1 MKKRGFSLMEM
12 MIVLLIVAIIAAA
25 SAPMVSKKMMRDAD
39 GGSPWIYAGL
49 GGSVTYNPDGNGDKT
64 AMIGTSNR
72 PSGAGK
78 SKLYIETIGKEPHL
92 AIGKTGGSSVF
103 QLAASDKSI
112 IFTDDYNL
120 SAGTVEAVAIG
131 YDALTSGDNST
142 ALGAKASASA
152 GYSTALGYSSS
163 ASGSSATALGHSS
176 TAKDYAAALGYS
188 SSATGS
194 YAAAVGDASASG
206 TNSMAFG
213 RSATASSTNSVAIGY
228 NAKSQHS
235 NSVAIG
241 RNAKTTGSNQIVLGT
256 SSDKVIVPGTVEFT
270 NLRVTGKLEV
280 EGNCELARTKNC
292 RVWIGT
298 RQENGKHWT
307 FDWIRRED
315 TGTFQHRALYVWKDD
330 ASAPASTLSDRR
342 LKNIGEVFTGGLEKI
357 KQLKVYNYTFKDDKD
372 KTPRVGVIAQDLK
385 KVFPDAVA
393 KGEDGFLRIR
403 WEDIFYA
410 LVNAVKEL
418 DLRITTEN
426 TALKKRVAEL
436 EKQNKDLEKRLSKLE
451 SKVFN

>member
-1 MKKRGFSLMEM
+1 MRGSFDLKES
-12 MIVLLIVAIIAAA
+12 AIAIGRSSSA
-25 SAPMVSKKMMRDAD
+25 SADYATALGYDA
-39 GGSPWIYAGL
+39 SA
-49 GGSVTYNPDGNGDKT
+49 S
-64 AMIGTSNR
+64 GT
-72 PSGAGK
+72 G
-78 SKLYIETIGKEPHL
+78 
-92 AIGKTGGSSVF
+92 
-103 QLAASDKSI
+103 
-112 IFTDDYNL
+112 
-120 SAGTVEAVAIG
+120 AVAIG
-131 YDALTSGDNST
+131 DAKATADHAT
-142 ALGAKASASA
+142 ALGDIAKASAGS
-152 GYSTALGYSSS
+152 STALGYRST
-163 ASGSSATALGHSS
+163 ASGSSGTALGHLS
-176 TAKDYAAALGYS
+176 TAKDFAAALGYS
-188 SSATGS
+188 SGATGS
-194 YAAAVGDASASG
+194 SSI
-206 TNSMAFG
+206 AFG

-228 NAKSQHS
+228 NAQSQHS

-298 RQENGKHWT
+298 RQENGKNWT